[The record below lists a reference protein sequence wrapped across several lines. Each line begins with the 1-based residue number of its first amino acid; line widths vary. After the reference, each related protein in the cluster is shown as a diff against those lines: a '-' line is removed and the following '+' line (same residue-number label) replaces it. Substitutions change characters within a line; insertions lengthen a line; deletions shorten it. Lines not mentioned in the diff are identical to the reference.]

1 MLLVVSLYYEGYVH
15 ACDHVSYIQKAQLES
30 TIAEVKQKC
39 RDEQEEVCVCVSV
52 CVYQPLHPAPVW
64 STLYVYK
71 YCCCVCCVCGAVQIV
86 LLCVWYREYCCMFVV
101 CVVQIERLK
110 GQLSQQESSKRA
122 QGEELEALR
131 VQLERLKK
139 EEREYKQRV
148 SRGERGRG
156 EGGAL
161 Y

>member
-1 MLLVVSLYYEGYVH
+1 M
-15 ACDHVSYIQKAQLES
+15 
-30 TIAEVKQKC
+30 
-39 RDEQEEVCVCVSV
+39 CVSV

-64 STLYVYK
+64 STLYVFIVVV
-71 YCCCVCCVCGAVQIV
+71 CVVQIV

-131 VQLERLKK
+131 VQLETLKK
-139 EEREYKQRV
+139 EERDYKQRV
-148 SRGERGRG
+148 SRERERVCVGEREG
-156 EGGAL
+156 EKGGVCAL
-161 Y
+161 CSSVHIVCVCVCVSD

>member
-1 MLLVVSLYYEGYVH
+1 MCVL
-15 ACDHVSYIQKAQLES
+15 
-30 TIAEVKQKC
+30 
-39 RDEQEEVCVCVSV
+39 VCVFINLLIQHRFGLHSMYINIVVV
-52 CVYQPLHPAPVW
+52 CV
-64 STLYVYK
+64 
-71 YCCCVCCVCGAVQIV
+71 VQIV